1 MTDIDNIDVTF
12 ATMGEVMNY
21 QASAATGGFVE
32 SSGIFDDDGITPTVA
47 VEIGGKPYT
56 YVPFGADNQLPYDLI
71 KNIGE
76 SSVMAQNK
84 LFNVLTCYGMGLQY
98 NDLETKLP
106 TKDKD
111 VNLFRMQNSMS
122 RFFLEQITDMKY
134 FFFCVS
140 AIVLNKKGDKIVAV
154 RHKEACYCRFT
165 QSKKGRSEYVLYAN
179 WRNSVA
185 PDNIEVL
192 PLLDELDPLGDLR
205 KRMGLDK
212 EDDETE
218 GNGERKIIKPKTK
231 DRKFAIVTRFPTPG
245 CQYYPVPYYSAIFRD
260 KWYDIS
266 RLIAIGKMAK
276 LKNHAAIPYLVEIH
290 NDYWRG
296 IFKEEHITSPDAQ
309 KARKLA
315 EKEKI
320 RSFISGIENSGKL
333 WIAGYYT
340 TPDGKEVKMVRITR
354 IDTSKD
360 GGDYSDDIAES
371 NNMQCYADNIH
382 PNLVGATPGKSQ
394 SNNSGSDKRELF
406 TLKQSIEKAFHDLME
421 TVHWVIIFFN
431 HWEEKVYPDVPL
443 IMLTTL
449 DENKDAKKVSN
460 NSKSQDDDTNND

>member
-1 MTDIDNIDVTF
+1 MSEKENNIDITF
-12 ATMGEVMNY
+12 ATMGAVLDY
-21 QASAATGGFVE
+21 QPSSPTSGFTE
-32 SSGIFDDDGITPTVA
+32 SSAIFDDDGITPTVA
-47 VEIGGKPYT
+47 VNVKGKEYI
-56 YVPFGADNQLPYDLI
+56 YIPFGCDNKLPFELI

-84 LFNVLTCYGMGLQY
+84 LFNVLTCYGMGFQY
-98 NDLETKLP
+98 NDIETKLP

-111 VNLFRMQNSMS
+111 VNLFRMHNSLS

-140 AIVLNKKGDKIVAV
+140 AIILNKKGDKIVGI

-165 QSKKGRSEYVLYAN
+165 QSENGRSKYVLYAN
-179 WRNSVA
+179 WRNAEV
-185 PDNIEVL
+185 PENIEVL
-192 PLLDELDPLGDLR
+192 PLLDELDPLGDLQQ
-205 KRMGLDK
+205 RMSLDRQ
-212 EDDETE
+212 D
-218 GNGERKIIKPKTK
+218 GQTK
-231 DRKFAIVTRFPTPG
+231 SRQTAEPACNDRVFAIVTRFPTPG
-245 CQYYPVPYYSAIFRD
+245 SQYYPVPYYSAIFRD

-296 IFKEEHITSPDAQ
+296 IFKEEHITSVEEQ
-309 KARKLA
+309 KKRKAA

-340 TPDGKEVKMVRITR
+340 TPDGHEVKMVRITR

-394 SNNSGSDKRELF
+394 TNNSGSDKRELF

-421 TVHWVIIFFN
+421 TVHWVIIYFN

-460 NSKSQDDDTNND
+460 NPNSKTDD

>member
-1 MTDIDNIDVTF
+1 MEKNNNDIDITF
-12 ATMGEVMNY
+12 ATMGAVLDY
-21 QASAATGGFVE
+21 QTSSPTSGFVE
-32 SSGIFDDDGITPTVA
+32 SGSIFDDDGTTPL
-47 VEIGGKPYT
+47 VEIEIGKKSYT
-56 YVPFGADNQLPYDLI
+56 YIPFGEDDMLPYEI
-71 KNIGE
+71 IRRIGE

-98 NDLETKLP
+98 NDVETKLP
-106 TKDKD
+106 SKDKE
-111 VNLFRMQNSMS
+111 VNLFRMHNSMS

-140 AIVLNKKGDKIVAV
+140 AIILNKKGDKIVGI

-165 QSKKGRSEYVLYAN
+165 QSKNGRSEYVLYAN
-179 WRNSVA
+179 WRNSVT
-185 PDNIEVL
+185 PDNVEVL
-192 PLLDELDPLGDLR
+192 PLLDELDPLGDLQ
-205 KRMGLDK
+205 KRMGLDGQNGKVKSRQSTEPACK
-212 EDDETE
+212 E
-218 GNGERKIIKPKTK
+218 RV
-231 DRKFAIVTRFPTPG
+231 FAIVTRFPTPG

-296 IFKEEHITSPDAQ
+296 IFKEEHITDPEKQ
-309 KARKLA
+309 KQRKLA

-394 SNNSGSDKRELF
+394 TNNSGSDKRELF

-421 TVHWVIIFFN
+421 TVHWVVIYFN
-431 HWEEKVYPDVPL
+431 HWEEKVYIDVPL

-460 NSKSQDDDTNND
+460 NPNSKTDDQD

>member
-1 MTDIDNIDVTF
+1 MEKNNNDIDITF
-12 ATMGEVMNY
+12 ATMGAVLDY
-21 QASAATGGFVE
+21 QTSSPTSGFVE
-32 SSGIFDDDGITPTVA
+32 SGSIFDDDGTTPL
-47 VEIGGKPYT
+47 VEIEIGKKSYT
-56 YVPFGADNQLPYDLI
+56 YIPFGEDNMLPYEI
-71 KNIGE
+71 IRRIGE

-98 NDLETKLP
+98 NDVETKLP
-106 TKDKD
+106 SKDKE
-111 VNLFRMQNSMS
+111 VNLFRMHNSMS

-140 AIVLNKKGDKIVAV
+140 AIILNKKGDKIVGI

-165 QSKKGRSEYVLYAN
+165 QSKNGRSKYVLYAN
-179 WRNSVA
+179 WRNSVN
-185 PDNIEVL
+185 PDNVEVL
-192 PLLDELDPLGDLR
+192 PLLDELDPLGDLQ
-205 KRMGLDK
+205 KRMGLDGQNGKVKSRQSTEPACK
-212 EDDETE
+212 E
-218 GNGERKIIKPKTK
+218 RV
-231 DRKFAIVTRFPTPG
+231 FAIVTRFPTPG

-296 IFKEEHITSPDAQ
+296 IFKEEHITDPEKQ
-309 KARKLA
+309 KQRKLA

-394 SNNSGSDKRELF
+394 TNNSGSDKRELF

-421 TVHWVIIFFN
+421 TVHWVVIYFN
-431 HWEEKVYPDVPL
+431 HWEEKVYIDVPL

-460 NSKSQDDDTNND
+460 NSNSKTDDQD

>member
-1 MTDIDNIDVTF
+1 MEKNNNDIDITF
-12 ATMGEVMNY
+12 ATMGAVLDY
-21 QASAATGGFVE
+21 QTSSPTSGFVE
-32 SSGIFDDDGITPTVA
+32 SGSIFDDDGTTPL
-47 VEIGGKPYT
+47 VEIEIGKKSYT
-56 YVPFGADNQLPYDLI
+56 YIPFGEDNMLPYEI
-71 KNIGE
+71 IRRIGE

-98 NDLETKLP
+98 NDVETKLP
-106 TKDKD
+106 SKDKE
-111 VNLFRMQNSMS
+111 VNLFRMHNSMS

-140 AIVLNKKGDKIVAV
+140 AIILNKKGDKIVGI

-165 QSKKGRSEYVLYAN
+165 QSKNGRSEYVLYAN
-179 WRNSVA
+179 WRNSVN
-185 PDNIEVL
+185 PDNVEVL
-192 PLLDELDPLGDLR
+192 PLLDELDPLGDLQ
-205 KRMGLDK
+205 KRMGLDGQNGKVKSRQSTEPACK
-212 EDDETE
+212 E
-218 GNGERKIIKPKTK
+218 RV
-231 DRKFAIVTRFPTPG
+231 FAIVTRFPTPG

-276 LKNHAAIPYLVEIH
+276 LKNHATIPYLVEIH

-296 IFKEEHITSPDAQ
+296 IFKEEHITDPEKQ
-309 KARKLA
+309 KQRKLA

-394 SNNSGSDKRELF
+394 TNNSGSDKRELF

-421 TVHWVIIFFN
+421 TVHWVVIYFN
-431 HWEEKVYPDVPL
+431 HWEEKVYIDVPL

-460 NSKSQDDDTNND
+460 NSNSKTDDQD

>member
-1 MTDIDNIDVTF
+1 MSEKENNIDITF
-12 ATMGEVMNY
+12 ATMGAVLDY
-21 QASAATGGFVE
+21 QPSSPTSGFTE
-32 SSGIFDDDGITPTVA
+32 SSAIFDDDGTTPTIA
-47 VEIGGKPYT
+47 VKIKGKDYI
-56 YVPFGADNQLPYDLI
+56 YIPFGCDNKLPFELI

-84 LFNVLTCYGMGLQY
+84 LFNVLTCYGMGFQY
-98 NDLETKLP
+98 NDIETKLP

-111 VNLFRMQNSMS
+111 VNLFRMHNSLS

-140 AIVLNKKGDKIVAV
+140 AIILNKKGDKIVGI

-165 QSKKGRSEYVLYAN
+165 QSENGRSKYVLYAN
-179 WRNSVA
+179 WRNAEA
-185 PDNIEVL
+185 PENIEVL
-192 PLLDELDPLGDLR
+192 QLLDELDPLGDLQQ
-205 KRMGLDK
+205 RMSLDRQDGQTK
-212 EDDETE
+212 SRQTAEPACED
-218 GNGERKIIKPKTK
+218 RV
-231 DRKFAIVTRFPTPG
+231 FAIVTRFPTPG
-245 CQYYPVPYYSAIFRD
+245 SQYYPVPYYSAIFRD

-296 IFKEEHITSPDAQ
+296 IFKEEHITSVEEQ
-309 KARKLA
+309 KKRKAA

-340 TPDGKEVKMVRITR
+340 TPDGHEVKMVRITR

-394 SNNSGSDKRELF
+394 TNNSGSDKRELF

-421 TVHWVIIFFN
+421 TVHWVVIYFN

-460 NSKSQDDDTNND
+460 NPNSQTDD

>member
-1 MTDIDNIDVTF
+1 MKENNNIDVTF
-12 ATMGEVMNY
+12 TTMGEVMNY
-21 QASAATGGFVE
+21 QAGTSISGFVE
-32 SSGIFDDDGITPTVA
+32 SSGIFDDDDITSTVP
-47 VEIGGKPYT
+47 VEVNGKTYN
-56 YVPFGADNQLPYDLI
+56 YVPFGADNQMPYQLI
-71 KNIGE
+71 RRIGE
-76 SSVMAQNK
+76 SSVMSQNK
-84 LFNVLTCYGMGLQY
+84 LFNVLTCYGMGVQY

-111 VNLFRMQNSMS
+111 INLFRMSNSIS

-134 FFFCVS
+134 FFFCV
-140 AIVLNKKGDKIVAV
+140 AVVILNKKGDRIVKIC
-154 RHKEACYCRFT
+154 HKEACYCRFT
-165 QSKKGRSEYVLYAN
+165 QSTKGRSEYVLYAN

-185 PDNIEVL
+185 PETIEVI
-192 PLLDELDPLGDLR
+192 PLLDEIDPLGDLQ
-205 KRMGLDK
+205 KRMGLDNPV
-212 EDDETE
+212 
-218 GNGERKIIKPKTK
+218 GQPKPSCK

-296 IFKEEHITSPDAQ
+296 IFKEEHITSPEEQ
-309 KARKLA
+309 KKRKIL

-421 TVHWVIIFFN
+421 TVHWMVIFFN
-431 HWEEKVYPDVPL
+431 HWENRVYPDVPL

-449 DENKDAKKVSN
+449 DENKDAKQVSN
-460 NSKSQDDDTNND
+460 NPNSKTDDD

>member
-1 MTDIDNIDVTF
+1 MKENNNIDVTF
-12 ATMGEVMNY
+12 TPMGEVMNY
-21 QASAATGGFVE
+21 QAGTSISGFVE
-32 SSGIFDDDGITPTVA
+32 SSGIFDDDDITSTVP
-47 VEIGGKPYT
+47 VEVNGKTYN
-56 YVPFGADNQLPYDLI
+56 YVPFGADNQMPYQLI
-71 KNIGE
+71 RRIGE
-76 SSVMAQNK
+76 SSVMSQNK
-84 LFNVLTCYGMGLQY
+84 LFNVLTCYGMGVQY

-111 VNLFRMQNSMS
+111 INLFRMSNSIS

-134 FFFCVS
+134 FFFCV
-140 AIVLNKKGDKIVAV
+140 AVVILNKKGDRIVKIC
-154 RHKEACYCRFT
+154 HKEACYCRFT
-165 QSKKGRSEYVLYAN
+165 QSTKGRSEYVLYAN

-185 PDNIEVL
+185 PETIEVI
-192 PLLDELDPLGDLR
+192 PLLDEIDPLGDLQ
-205 KRMGLDK
+205 KRMGLDNPV
-212 EDDETE
+212 
-218 GNGERKIIKPKTK
+218 GQPKPSFK

-296 IFKEEHITSPDAQ
+296 IFKEEHITSPEEQ
-309 KARKLA
+309 KKRKIL

-421 TVHWVIIFFN
+421 TVHWMVIFFN
-431 HWEEKVYPDVPL
+431 HWEDRVYPDVPL

-449 DENKDAKKVSN
+449 DENKDAKQVSN
-460 NSKSQDDDTNND
+460 NPNSKTDDD

>member
-1 MTDIDNIDVTF
+1 MDDKNIDITF
-12 ATMGEVMNY
+12 ATMGDVMSY
-21 QASAATGGFVE
+21 QAYNPTGGFVE
-32 SSGIFDDDGITPTVA
+32 SSGIFDDDGITGTMTVKA
-47 VEIGGKPYT
+47 SDGKDYT
-56 YVPFGADNQLPYDLI
+56 YIPFGADNLLPYQLI
-71 KNIGE
+71 KSIGE

-84 LFNVLTCYGMGLQY
+84 LFNVLTCYGMGFQY
-98 NDLETKLP
+98 NDIKTKLP
-106 TKDKD
+106 SDDKD
-111 VNLFRMQNSMS
+111 VNLFKMHNSLS

-140 AIVLNKKGDKIVAV
+140 AIILNKKGDRIVAV

-165 QSKKGRSEYVLYAN
+165 QSKNGRSEYVLYAN
-179 WRNSVA
+179 WRNA
-185 PDNIEVL
+185 LEPENIEAI
-192 PLLDELDPLGDLR
+192 PLLDELDPLGDLQE
-205 KRMGLDK
+205 RMGLK
-212 EDDETE
+212 GQSGQVKSRQG
-218 GNGERKIIKPKTK
+218 GNGPRTK
-231 DRKFAIVTRFPTPG
+231 ARVFAIVTRFPTAG

-266 RLIAIGKMAK
+266 RLIAIGKMSK

-296 IFKEEHITSPDAQ
+296 IFKEEHITNQEDQ
-309 KARKLA
+309 KKRKLQ

-320 RSFISGIENSGKL
+320 KSFISGIENSGKL
-333 WIAGYYT
+333 WVAGYYT
-340 TPDGKEVKMVRITR
+340 TPDGKEVNMVKITR

-394 SNNSGSDKRELF
+394 TNNSGSDKRELF

-421 TVHWVIIFFN
+421 TVHWVVIYFN
-431 HWEEKVYPDVPL
+431 HWEDKVYPDVPL

-460 NSKSQDDDTNND
+460 NPKSQTDD

>member
-1 MTDIDNIDVTF
+1 MSEKENNIDITF
-12 ATMGEVMNY
+12 ATMGAVLDY
-21 QASAATGGFVE
+21 QPSSPTSGFTE
-32 SSGIFDDDGITPTVA
+32 SSAIFDDDGTTPTVA
-47 VEIGGKPYT
+47 VNVKGKEYI
-56 YVPFGADNQLPYDLI
+56 YIPFGCDNKLPFELI

-84 LFNVLTCYGMGLQY
+84 LFNVLTCYGMGFQY
-98 NDLETKLP
+98 NDIETKLP

-111 VNLFRMQNSMS
+111 VNLFRMHNSLS

-140 AIVLNKKGDKIVAV
+140 AIILNKKGDKIVGI

-165 QSKKGRSEYVLYAN
+165 QSENGRSKYVLYAN
-179 WRNSVA
+179 WRNAEA
-185 PDNIEVL
+185 PENIEVL
-192 PLLDELDPLGDLR
+192 PLLDELDPLGDLQQ
-205 KRMGLDK
+205 RMSLDRQ
-212 EDDETE
+212 D
-218 GNGERKIIKPKTK
+218 GQTK
-231 DRKFAIVTRFPTPG
+231 SRQTAEPACNDRVFAIVTRFPTPG
-245 CQYYPVPYYSAIFRD
+245 SQYYPVPYYSAIFRD

-266 RLIAIGKMAK
+266 RLIAIGKMTK

-296 IFKEEHITSPDAQ
+296 IFKEEHITSVEEQ
-309 KARKLA
+309 KKRKAA

-340 TPDGKEVKMVRITR
+340 TPDGHEVKMVRITR

-394 SNNSGSDKRELF
+394 TNNSGSDKRELF

-421 TVHWVIIFFN
+421 TVHWVVIYFN

-460 NSKSQDDDTNND
+460 NPNSQTDD

>member
-1 MTDIDNIDVTF
+1 MEKNNNDIDITF
-12 ATMGEVMNY
+12 ATMGAVLDY
-21 QASAATGGFVE
+21 QTSSPTSGFVE
-32 SSGIFDDDGITPTVA
+32 SGSIFDDDGTTPL
-47 VEIGGKPYT
+47 VEIEIGKKSYT
-56 YVPFGADNQLPYDLI
+56 YIPFGEDNALPYELI
-71 KNIGE
+71 RRIGE

-84 LFNVLTCYGMGLQY
+84 LFNVLTCYGMGFQY
-98 NDLETKLP
+98 NDVETKLP
-106 TKDKD
+106 SKDKE
-111 VNLFRMQNSMS
+111 VNLFRMHNSMS

-140 AIVLNKKGDKIVAV
+140 AIILNKKGDKIVGI

-165 QSKKGRSEYVLYAN
+165 RSKNGRSEYVLYAN
-179 WRNSVA
+179 WRNSVT
-185 PDNIEVL
+185 PDNVEVL
-192 PLLDELDPLGDLR
+192 PLLDELDPLGDLQ
-205 KRMGLDK
+205 KRMGLDGQNGKVKSRQSTQPACK
-212 EDDETE
+212 E
-218 GNGERKIIKPKTK
+218 RV
-231 DRKFAIVTRFPTPG
+231 FAIVTRFPTPG

-296 IFKEEHITSPDAQ
+296 IFKEEHITDPEKQ
-309 KARKLA
+309 KQRKLA

-360 GGDYSDDIAES
+360 GGDYSDDIA
-371 NNMQCYADNIH
+371 
-382 PNLVGATPGKSQ
+382 
-394 SNNSGSDKRELF
+394 
-406 TLKQSIEKAFHDLME
+406 
-421 TVHWVIIFFN
+421 
-431 HWEEKVYPDVPL
+431 
-443 IMLTTL
+443 
-449 DENKDAKKVSN
+449 
-460 NSKSQDDDTNND
+460 

>member
-1 MTDIDNIDVTF
+1 MEKNNNDTDITF
-12 ATMGEVMNY
+12 ATMGAVLDY
-21 QASAATGGFVE
+21 QTSSPTSGFVE
-32 SSGIFDDDGITPTVA
+32 SGSIFDDDGTTPL
-47 VEIGGKPYT
+47 VEIEIGKKSYT
-56 YVPFGADNQLPYDLI
+56 YIPFGEDNMLPYEI
-71 KNIGE
+71 IRRIGE

-98 NDLETKLP
+98 NDVETKLP
-106 TKDKD
+106 SKDKE
-111 VNLFRMQNSMS
+111 VNLFRMHNSMS

-140 AIVLNKKGDKIVAV
+140 AIILNKKGDKIVGI

-165 QSKKGRSEYVLYAN
+165 QSKNGRSEYVLYAN
-179 WRNSVA
+179 WRNSVN
-185 PDNIEVL
+185 PDNVEVL
-192 PLLDELDPLGDLR
+192 PLLDELDPLGDLQ
-205 KRMGLDK
+205 KRMGLDGQNGKVKSRQSTEPACK
-212 EDDETE
+212 E
-218 GNGERKIIKPKTK
+218 RV
-231 DRKFAIVTRFPTPG
+231 FAIVTRFPTPG

-296 IFKEEHITSPDAQ
+296 IFKEEHITDPEKQ
-309 KARKLA
+309 KQRKLA

-394 SNNSGSDKRELF
+394 TNNSGSDKRELF

-421 TVHWVIIFFN
+421 TVHWVVIYFN
-431 HWEEKVYPDVPL
+431 HWEEKVYIDVPL

-460 NSKSQDDDTNND
+460 NSNSKTDDQD

>member
-1 MTDIDNIDVTF
+1 MSEKENNIDITF
-12 ATMGEVMNY
+12 ATMGAVLDY
-21 QASAATGGFVE
+21 QPSSPMSGFTE
-32 SSGIFDDDGITPTVA
+32 SSAIFDDDGTTPTVA
-47 VEIGGKPYT
+47 VKIKEKEYT
-56 YVPFGADNQLPYDLI
+56 YIPFGCDNNLPFELI

-84 LFNVLTCYGMGLQY
+84 LFNVLTCYGMGFQY
-98 NDLETKLP
+98 NDIETKLP

-111 VNLFRMQNSMS
+111 VNLFRMHNSLS

-140 AIVLNKKGDKIVAV
+140 AIILNKKGDKIVGI

-165 QSKKGRSEYVLYAN
+165 QSKNGRSEYVLYAN
-179 WRNSVA
+179 WRNATA
-185 PDNIEVL
+185 PENIEVL
-192 PLLDELDPLGDLR
+192 PLLDELDPLGDLQQ
-205 KRMGLDK
+205 RMSLCRQDGQTK
-212 EDDETE
+212 SRQTVE
-218 GNGERKIIKPKTK
+218 PACK
-231 DRKFAIVTRFPTPG
+231 DRVFAIVTRFPTPG
-245 CQYYPVPYYSAIFRD
+245 SQYYPVPYYSAIFRD

-296 IFKEEHITSPDAQ
+296 IFKEEHITSVEEQ
-309 KARKLA
+309 KKRKAA

-340 TPDGKEVKMVRITR
+340 TPDGHEGKMVRITR

-394 SNNSGSDKRELF
+394 TNNSGSDKRELF

-421 TVHWVIIFFN
+421 TVHWVVIYFN

-460 NSKSQDDDTNND
+460 NPNSQTDD

>member
-1 MTDIDNIDVTF
+1 MSEKESNIDITF
-12 ATMGEVMNY
+12 ATMGAVLDY
-21 QASAATGGFVE
+21 QPSSPTSGFTE
-32 SSGIFDDDGITPTVA
+32 SSAIFDDDGTTPTVA
-47 VEIGGKPYT
+47 VKVKGKEYI
-56 YVPFGADNQLPYDLI
+56 YIPFGCDNKLPFDLI

-84 LFNVLTCYGMGLQY
+84 LFNVLTCYGMGFQY
-98 NDLETKLP
+98 NDIETKLP

-111 VNLFRMQNSMS
+111 VNLFRMHNSLS

-140 AIVLNKKGDKIVAV
+140 AIILNKKGDKIVGI

-165 QSKKGRSEYVLYAN
+165 QSENGRSKYVLYAN
-179 WRNSVA
+179 WRNAVA
-185 PDNIEVL
+185 PENIEVL
-192 PLLDELDPLGDLR
+192 PLLDELDPLGDLQQ
-205 KRMGLDK
+205 RMSLGRQDGQTK
-212 EDDETE
+212 SRQTAE
-218 GNGERKIIKPKTK
+218 PACK
-231 DRKFAIVTRFPTPG
+231 DRVFAIVTRFPTPG
-245 CQYYPVPYYSAIFRD
+245 SQYYPVPYYSAIFRD

-296 IFKEEHITSPDAQ
+296 IFKEEHITSVEEQ
-309 KARKLA
+309 KKRKAA

-340 TPDGKEVKMVRITR
+340 TPDGHEVKMVRITR

-394 SNNSGSDKRELF
+394 TNNSGSDKRELF

-421 TVHWVIIFFN
+421 TVHWVVIYFN

-460 NSKSQDDDTNND
+460 NPNSQTDD

>member
-1 MTDIDNIDVTF
+1 MEKNNNDIDITF
-12 ATMGEVMNY
+12 ATMGAVLDY
-21 QASAATGGFVE
+21 QTSSPTSGFVE
-32 SSGIFDDDGITPTVA
+32 SGSIFDDDGTTPL
-47 VEIGGKPYT
+47 VEIEIGKKSYA
-56 YVPFGADNQLPYDLI
+56 YIPFGEDNMLPYELI
-71 KNIGE
+71 RRIGE

-98 NDLETKLP
+98 NDVETKLP
-106 TKDKD
+106 SKDQE
-111 VNLFRMQNSMS
+111 VNLFRMHNSMS

-140 AIVLNKKGDKIVAV
+140 AIILNKKGDKIVGI

-165 QSKKGRSEYVLYAN
+165 QSKNGRSEYVLYAN
-179 WRNSVA
+179 WRNSVN
-185 PDNIEVL
+185 PDNVEVL
-192 PLLDELDPLGDLR
+192 PLLDELDPLGDLQ
-205 KRMGLDK
+205 KRMGLDGQNGKVRSRQSTQPACK
-212 EDDETE
+212 E
-218 GNGERKIIKPKTK
+218 RV
-231 DRKFAIVTRFPTPG
+231 FAIVTRFPTPG

-276 LKNHAAIPYLVEIH
+276 LKNHATIPYLVEIH

-296 IFKEEHITSPDAQ
+296 IFKEEHITDPEKQ
-309 KARKLA
+309 KQRKLA

-394 SNNSGSDKRELF
+394 TNNSGSDKRELF

-421 TVHWVIIFFN
+421 TVHWVVIYFN
-431 HWEEKVYPDVPL
+431 HWEEKVYIDVPL

-460 NSKSQDDDTNND
+460 NSNSKTDDQD

>member
-1 MTDIDNIDVTF
+1 MSEKENNIDITF
-12 ATMGEVMNY
+12 ATMGAVLDY
-21 QASAATGGFVE
+21 QPSSPTSGFTE
-32 SSGIFDDDGITPTVA
+32 SSAIFDDDGTTPTVA
-47 VEIGGKPYT
+47 VNVKGKEYI
-56 YVPFGADNQLPYDLI
+56 YIPFGCNNKLPFELI

-84 LFNVLTCYGMGLQY
+84 LFNVLTCYGMGFQY
-98 NDLETKLP
+98 NDIETKLP

-111 VNLFRMQNSMS
+111 VKLFRMHNSLS

-140 AIVLNKKGDKIVAV
+140 AIILNKKGDKIVGI

-165 QSKKGRSEYVLYAN
+165 QSENGRSKYVLYAN
-179 WRNSVA
+179 WRNATA
-185 PDNIEVL
+185 PENIEVL
-192 PLLDELDPLGDLR
+192 PLLDELDPLGDLQQ
-205 KRMGLDK
+205 RMSLDRQ
-212 EDDETE
+212 D
-218 GNGERKIIKPKTK
+218 GQTK
-231 DRKFAIVTRFPTPG
+231 SRQTAEPACNDRVFAIVTRFPTPG
-245 CQYYPVPYYSAIFRD
+245 SQYYPVPYYSAIFRD

-296 IFKEEHITSPDAQ
+296 IFKEEHITSVEEQ
-309 KARKLA
+309 KKRKAA

-320 RSFISGIENSGKL
+320 RDFISGIENSGKL

-394 SNNSGSDKRELF
+394 TNNSGSDKRELF

-421 TVHWVIIFFN
+421 TVHWVVIYFN

-460 NSKSQDDDTNND
+460 NPNSQTDD

>member
-1 MTDIDNIDVTF
+1 MSEKENNIAITF
-12 ATMGEVMNY
+12 ATMGAVLDY
-21 QASAATGGFVE
+21 QPSSPTSGFTE
-32 SSGIFDDDGITPTVA
+32 SSAIFDDDGTTPTVA
-47 VEIGGKPYT
+47 VKVKGKEYI
-56 YVPFGADNQLPYDLI
+56 YIPFGCDNKLPFELI

-84 LFNVLTCYGMGLQY
+84 LFNVLTCYGMGFQY
-98 NDLETKLP
+98 NDIETKLP

-111 VNLFRMQNSMS
+111 VNLFRMHNSLS

-140 AIVLNKKGDKIVAV
+140 AIILNKKGDKIVGI

-165 QSKKGRSEYVLYAN
+165 QSENGRSKYVLYAN
-179 WRNSVA
+179 WRNATA
-185 PDNIEVL
+185 PENIEVL
-192 PLLDELDPLGDLR
+192 PLLDELDPLGDLQQ
-205 KRMGLDK
+205 RMSLDRQDGQTK
-212 EDDETE
+212 SRQTAEPACED
-218 GNGERKIIKPKTK
+218 RV
-231 DRKFAIVTRFPTPG
+231 FAIVTRFPTPG
-245 CQYYPVPYYSAIFRD
+245 SQYYPVPYYSAIFRD

-296 IFKEEHITSPDAQ
+296 IFKEEHITSVEEQ
-309 KARKLA
+309 KKRKAA

-340 TPDGKEVKMVRITR
+340 TPDGHEVKMVRITR

-394 SNNSGSDKRELF
+394 TNNSGSDKRELF

-421 TVHWVIIFFN
+421 TVHWVVIYFN

-460 NSKSQDDDTNND
+460 NPNSQTDD

>member
-1 MTDIDNIDVTF
+1 MSEKENNIDITF
-12 ATMGEVMNY
+12 ATMGAVLDY
-21 QASAATGGFVE
+21 QPSSPMSGFTE
-32 SSGIFDDDGITPTVA
+32 SSAIFDDDGTIPTVA
-47 VEIGGKPYT
+47 VKVKEKEYIYI
-56 YVPFGADNQLPYDLI
+56 PFGCDNKLPFELI

-84 LFNVLTCYGMGLQY
+84 LFNVLTCYGMGFQY
-98 NDLETKLP
+98 NDIETKLP

-111 VNLFRMQNSMS
+111 VNLFRMHNSLS

-140 AIVLNKKGDKIVAV
+140 AIILNKKGDKIVGI

-165 QSKKGRSEYVLYAN
+165 QSKNGRSEYVLYAN
-179 WRNSVA
+179 WRNATA
-185 PDNIEVL
+185 PENIEVL
-192 PLLDELDPLGDLR
+192 PQLDELDPLGDLQQ
-205 KRMGLDK
+205 RMSLCRQDGQTK
-212 EDDETE
+212 SRQTVE
-218 GNGERKIIKPKTK
+218 PACK
-231 DRKFAIVTRFPTPG
+231 DRVFAIVTRFPTPG
-245 CQYYPVPYYSAIFRD
+245 SQYYPVPYYSAIFRD

-296 IFKEEHITSPDAQ
+296 IFKEEHITSVEEQ
-309 KARKLA
+309 KKRKAA

-340 TPDGKEVKMVRITR
+340 TPDGHEVKMVRITR

-394 SNNSGSDKRELF
+394 TNNSGSDKRELF

-421 TVHWVIIFFN
+421 TVHWVVIYFN

-460 NSKSQDDDTNND
+460 NPNSQTDD

>member
-1 MTDIDNIDVTF
+1 MASNNNSNNIDITY
-12 ATMGEVMNY
+12 ATMGEVMDY
-21 QASAATGGFVE
+21 QTSSPTSGFTE
-32 SSGIFDDDGITPTVA
+32 SSTVFDDDGTTPIVS
-47 VEIGGKPYT
+47 VEVGGKEYT
-56 YVPFGADNQLPYDLI
+56 YVPFGYENQLPYKLI
-71 KNIGE
+71 SNIGR

-84 LFNVLTCYGMGLQY
+84 LFNVLTCYGMGFQY
-98 NDLETKLP
+98 NDVETKLP
-106 TKDKD
+106 TKDRE
-111 VNLFRMQNSMS
+111 VNLFRMHNSMS

-165 QSKKGRSEYVLYAN
+165 KSVNGRSEYVLYAN
-179 WRNSVA
+179 WRNATVPA
-185 PDNIEVL
+185 NIEVL
-192 PLLDELDPLGDLR
+192 PLLDELDPLGDLQ
-205 KRMGLDK
+205 KRMGLD
-212 EDDETE
+212 
-218 GNGERKIIKPKTK
+218 GQNGKVKARQSGQPGCK
-231 DRKFAIVTRFPTPG
+231 DRVFAVVTRFPTPG

-276 LKNHAAIPYLVEIH
+276 LKNHATIPYLVEIH

-296 IFKEEHITSPDAQ
+296 IFKEEHITSTEEQ
-309 KARKLA
+309 KKRKLA

-320 RSFISGIENSGKL
+320 RDFISGIENSGKL

-421 TVHWVIIFFN
+421 TVHWVIIYFN

-460 NSKSQDDDTNND
+460 NPNSKTDD

>member
-1 MTDIDNIDVTF
+1 MSEKENNIDITF
-12 ATMGEVMNY
+12 ATMGAVLDY
-21 QASAATGGFVE
+21 QPSSPTSGFTE
-32 SSGIFDDDGITPTVA
+32 SSAIFDDDGTTPTVA
-47 VEIGGKPYT
+47 VNVKGKEYI
-56 YVPFGADNQLPYDLI
+56 YIPFGCDNKLPFELI

-84 LFNVLTCYGMGLQY
+84 LFNVLTCYGMGFQY
-98 NDLETKLP
+98 NDIETKLP

-111 VNLFRMQNSMS
+111 VNLFRMHNSLS

-140 AIVLNKKGDKIVAV
+140 AIILNKKGDKIVGI

-165 QSKKGRSEYVLYAN
+165 QSENGRSKYVLYAN
-179 WRNSVA
+179 WRNAEA
-185 PDNIEVL
+185 PENIEVL
-192 PLLDELDPLGDLR
+192 PLLDELDPLGDLQQ
-205 KRMGLDK
+205 RMSLDRQ
-212 EDDETE
+212 DGQTE
-218 GNGERKIIKPKTK
+218 SRQTAEPACN
-231 DRKFAIVTRFPTPG
+231 DRVFAIVTRFPTPG
-245 CQYYPVPYYSAIFRD
+245 SQYYPVPYYSAIFRD

-296 IFKEEHITSPDAQ
+296 IFKEEHITSVEEQ
-309 KARKLA
+309 KKRKAA

-340 TPDGKEVKMVRITR
+340 TPDGHEVKMVRITR

-394 SNNSGSDKRELF
+394 TNNSGSDKRELF

-421 TVHWVIIFFN
+421 TVHWVIIYFN

-460 NSKSQDDDTNND
+460 NPNSQTDD

>member
-1 MTDIDNIDVTF
+1 MSEKENNIDITF
-12 ATMGEVMNY
+12 ATMGAVLDY
-21 QASAATGGFVE
+21 QPSSPTSGFTE
-32 SSGIFDDDGITPTVA
+32 SSAIFDDDGTTPTIA
-47 VEIGGKPYT
+47 VKVKGKEYI
-56 YVPFGADNQLPYDLI
+56 YIPFGCDNRLPFELI

-84 LFNVLTCYGMGLQY
+84 LFNVLTCYGMGFQY
-98 NDLETKLP
+98 NDIETKLP

-111 VNLFRMQNSMS
+111 VNLFRMHNSLS

-140 AIVLNKKGDKIVAV
+140 AIILNKKGDKIVGI

-165 QSKKGRSEYVLYAN
+165 QSENGRSKYVLYAN
-179 WRNSVA
+179 WRNAEA
-185 PDNIEVL
+185 PENIEVL
-192 PLLDELDPLGDLR
+192 PLLDELDPLGDLQQ
-205 KRMGLDK
+205 RMSLDRQ
-212 EDDETE
+212 D
-218 GNGERKIIKPKTK
+218 GQTK
-231 DRKFAIVTRFPTPG
+231 SRQTAEPACNDRVFAIVTRFPTPG
-245 CQYYPVPYYSAIFRD
+245 SQYYPVPYYSAIFRD

-296 IFKEEHITSPDAQ
+296 IFKEEHITSVEEQ
-309 KARKLA
+309 KKRKAA

-340 TPDGKEVKMVRITR
+340 TPDGHEVKMVRITR

-394 SNNSGSDKRELF
+394 TNNSGSDKRELF

-421 TVHWVIIFFN
+421 TVHWVVIYFN

-460 NSKSQDDDTNND
+460 NPNSQTDD

>member
-1 MTDIDNIDVTF
+1 MSEKENNIDITF
-12 ATMGEVMNY
+12 ATMGAVLDY
-21 QASAATGGFVE
+21 QPSSPTSGFTE
-32 SSGIFDDDGITPTVA
+32 SSAIFDDDGTTPTVA
-47 VEIGGKPYT
+47 VNVKGKEYI
-56 YVPFGADNQLPYDLI
+56 YIPFGCDNKLPFELI

-84 LFNVLTCYGMGLQY
+84 LFNVLTCYGMGFQY
-98 NDLETKLP
+98 NDIETKLP

-111 VNLFRMQNSMS
+111 VNLFRMHNSLS

-140 AIVLNKKGDKIVAV
+140 AIILNKKGDKIVGI

-165 QSKKGRSEYVLYAN
+165 QSENGRSKYVLYAN
-179 WRNSVA
+179 WRNAEA
-185 PDNIEVL
+185 PENIEVL
-192 PLLDELDPLGDLR
+192 PLLDELDPLGDLQQ
-205 KRMGLDK
+205 RMSLDRQ
-212 EDDETE
+212 D
-218 GNGERKIIKPKTK
+218 GQTK
-231 DRKFAIVTRFPTPG
+231 SRQTAEPACNDRVFAIVTRFPTPG
-245 CQYYPVPYYSAIFRD
+245 SQYYPVPYYSAIFRD

-296 IFKEEHITSPDAQ
+296 IFKEEHITSVEEQ
-309 KARKLA
+309 KKRKAA

-340 TPDGKEVKMVRITR
+340 TPDGHEVKMVRITR

-421 TVHWVIIFFN
+421 TVHWVIIYFN

-460 NSKSQDDDTNND
+460 NPNSKTDD

>member
-1 MTDIDNIDVTF
+1 MSEKENNIDITF
-12 ATMGEVMNY
+12 ATMGAVLDY
-21 QASAATGGFVE
+21 QPSSPTSGFTE
-32 SSGIFDDDGITPTVA
+32 SSAIFDDDGTTPTVA
-47 VEIGGKPYT
+47 VKVKGKEYI
-56 YVPFGADNQLPYDLI
+56 YIPFGCDNKLPFELI

-84 LFNVLTCYGMGLQY
+84 LFNVLTCYGMGFQY
-98 NDLETKLP
+98 NDIETKLP

-111 VNLFRMQNSMS
+111 VNLFRMHNSLS

-140 AIVLNKKGDKIVAV
+140 AIILNKKGDKIVGI

-165 QSKKGRSEYVLYAN
+165 QSENGRSKYVLYAN
-179 WRNSVA
+179 WRNATA
-185 PDNIEVL
+185 PENIEVL
-192 PLLDELDPLGDLR
+192 PLLDELDLLGDLQQ
-205 KRMGLDK
+205 RMSLDRQ
-212 EDDETE
+212 D
-218 GNGERKIIKPKTK
+218 GQTK
-231 DRKFAIVTRFPTPG
+231 SRQTAEPACNDRVFAIVTRFPTPG
-245 CQYYPVPYYSAIFRD
+245 SQYYPVPYYSAIFRD

-296 IFKEEHITSPDAQ
+296 IFKEEHITSVEEQ
-309 KARKLA
+309 KKRKAA

-340 TPDGKEVKMVRITR
+340 TPDGHEVKMVRITR

-394 SNNSGSDKRELF
+394 TNNSGSDKRELF

-421 TVHWVIIFFN
+421 TVHWVVIYFN

-460 NSKSQDDDTNND
+460 NPNSQTDD

>member
-1 MTDIDNIDVTF
+1 MEKNNNDIDITF
-12 ATMGEVMNY
+12 ATMGAVLDY
-21 QASAATGGFVE
+21 QTSSPTSGFVE
-32 SSGIFDDDGITPTVA
+32 SGSIFDDDGTTPL
-47 VEIGGKPYT
+47 VEIEIGKKSYT
-56 YVPFGADNQLPYDLI
+56 YIPFGEDNMLPYEI
-71 KNIGE
+71 IRRIGE

-98 NDLETKLP
+98 NDVETKLP
-106 TKDKD
+106 SKDKE
-111 VNLFRMQNSMS
+111 VNLFRMHNSMS

-140 AIVLNKKGDKIVAV
+140 AIILNKKGDKIVGI

-165 QSKKGRSEYVLYAN
+165 QSKNGRSEYVLYAN
-179 WRNSVA
+179 WRNSVN
-185 PDNIEVL
+185 PDNVEVL
-192 PLLDELDPLGDLR
+192 PLLDELDPLGDLQ
-205 KRMGLDK
+205 KRMGLDGQNGKVKSRQSTEPACK
-212 EDDETE
+212 E
-218 GNGERKIIKPKTK
+218 RV
-231 DRKFAIVTRFPTPG
+231 FAIVTRFPTPG

-276 LKNHAAIPYLVEIH
+276 LKNHAAIPYLVAIH

-296 IFKEEHITSPDAQ
+296 IFKEEHITDPEKQ
-309 KARKLA
+309 KQRKLA

-394 SNNSGSDKRELF
+394 TNNSGSDKRELF

-421 TVHWVIIFFN
+421 TVHWVVIYFN
-431 HWEEKVYPDVPL
+431 HWEEKVYIDVPL

-460 NSKSQDDDTNND
+460 NSNSKTDDQD

>member
-1 MTDIDNIDVTF
+1 MSEKENNIDITF
-12 ATMGEVMNY
+12 ATMGAVLDY
-21 QASAATGGFVE
+21 QPSSPTSGFTE
-32 SSGIFDDDGITPTVA
+32 SSAIFDDDGTTPTVA
-47 VEIGGKPYT
+47 VNVKGKEYI
-56 YVPFGADNQLPYDLI
+56 YIPFGCDNKLPFELI

-84 LFNVLTCYGMGLQY
+84 LFNVLTCYGMGFQY
-98 NDLETKLP
+98 NDIETKHP

-111 VNLFRMQNSMS
+111 VNLFRMHNSLS

-140 AIVLNKKGDKIVAV
+140 AIILNKKGDKIVGI

-165 QSKKGRSEYVLYAN
+165 QSENGRSKYVLYAN
-179 WRNSVA
+179 WRNAEA
-185 PDNIEVL
+185 PENIEVL
-192 PLLDELDPLGDLR
+192 PLLDELDPLGDLQQ
-205 KRMGLDK
+205 RMSLDRQ
-212 EDDETE
+212 D
-218 GNGERKIIKPKTK
+218 GQTK
-231 DRKFAIVTRFPTPG
+231 SRQTAEPACNDRVFAIVTRFPTPG
-245 CQYYPVPYYSAIFRD
+245 SQYYPVPYYSAIFRD

-276 LKNHAAIPYLVEIH
+276 LKNHATIPYLVEIH

-296 IFKEEHITSPDAQ
+296 IFKEEHITSTEEQ
-309 KARKLA
+309 KKRKLA

-320 RSFISGIENSGKL
+320 RDFISGIENSGKL

-421 TVHWVIIFFN
+421 TVHWVIIYFN

-460 NSKSQDDDTNND
+460 NPNSKTDD

>member
-1 MTDIDNIDVTF
+1 MDDKNIDITF
-12 ATMGEVMNY
+12 ATMGDVMSY
-21 QASAATGGFVE
+21 QAYNPTGGFVE
-32 SSGIFDDDGITPTVA
+32 SSSIFDDDGITSTMSIEA
-47 VEIGGKPYT
+47 NDGHTYT
-56 YVPFGADNQLPYDLI
+56 YIPFGADNLLPYDLI
-71 KNIGE
+71 KRIGE

-84 LFNVLTCYGMGLQY
+84 LFNVLTCYGMGFQY
-98 NDLETKLP
+98 NDTTTKLP
-106 TKDKD
+106 SDDKD
-111 VNLFRMQNSMS
+111 VRIFKIHNSLS

-140 AIVLNKKGDKIVAV
+140 AIILNKKGNRIVAV

-165 QSKKGRSEYVLYAN
+165 KSVNGRSTHVLYAN
-179 WRNSVA
+179 WRNSLN
-185 PDNIEVL
+185 PDNVEAI
-192 PLLDELDPLGDLR
+192 PLLDELDPLGDLQE
-205 KRMGLDK
+205 RMGLK
-212 EDDETE
+212 GHGGQTKSRQEES
-218 GNGERKIIKPKTK
+218 GPKTK
-231 DRKFAIVTRFPTPG
+231 DRVFAIVTRFPTPG

-266 RLIAIGKMAK
+266 RLIAIGKMSK

-296 IFKEEHITSPDAQ
+296 IFKDEHITSPEKQ
-309 KARKLA
+309 KERKQE
-315 EKEKI
+315 EKRKI
-320 RSFISGIENSGKL
+320 QSFISGVENSGKL

-340 TPDGKEVKMVRITR
+340 TPDGKEVKMVKITR

-394 SNNSGSDKRELF
+394 TNNSGSDKRELF

-421 TVHWVIIFFN
+421 AVHWVIIYFN
-431 HWEEKVYPDVPL
+431 HWEDKVYPDVPL

-460 NSKSQDDDTNND
+460 NPNSKKPNDTGND

>member
-1 MTDIDNIDVTF
+1 MSEKENNIDITF
-12 ATMGEVMNY
+12 ATMGAVLDY
-21 QASAATGGFVE
+21 QPSSPTSGFTE
-32 SSGIFDDDGITPTVA
+32 SSAIFDDDGTTPTVA
-47 VEIGGKPYT
+47 VKVKEKEYIYI
-56 YVPFGADNQLPYDLI
+56 PFGCNNKLPFELI

-84 LFNVLTCYGMGLQY
+84 LFNVLTCYGMGFQY
-98 NDLETKLP
+98 NDIETKLP

-111 VNLFRMQNSMS
+111 VNLFRMHNSLS

-140 AIVLNKKGDKIVAV
+140 AIILNKKGDKIVGI

-165 QSKKGRSEYVLYAN
+165 QSENGRSKYVLYAN
-179 WRNSVA
+179 WRNATA
-185 PDNIEVL
+185 PENIEVL
-192 PLLDELDPLGDLR
+192 PLLDELDPLGDLQQ
-205 KRMGLDK
+205 RMSLDRQ
-212 EDDETE
+212 D
-218 GNGERKIIKPKTK
+218 GQTK
-231 DRKFAIVTRFPTPG
+231 SRQTAEPACNDRVFAIVTRFPTPG
-245 CQYYPVPYYSAIFRD
+245 SQYYPVPYYSAIFRD

-296 IFKEEHITSPDAQ
+296 IFKEEHITSVEEQ
-309 KARKLA
+309 KKRKAA

-340 TPDGKEVKMVRITR
+340 TPDSHEVKMVRITR

-394 SNNSGSDKRELF
+394 TNNSGSDKRELF

-421 TVHWVIIFFN
+421 TVHWVIIYFN

-460 NSKSQDDDTNND
+460 NPNSKTDD